1 MENNPQGY
9 IVRPC
14 LVAATEGVR
23 GRFACLFVLNKLNQN
38 KKMKNQKQNKK
49 TQTVNLP
56 WKRASVTVSQR
67 SLESWVIACTAAS
80 VTCGTARLLLFAT
93 TYLAECTAGGKQDCG
108 SRTWRDCVATKIAD
122 QADGGM
128 HVLLKEKKKN
138 HRQQSI
144 LSVHLFSINAY
155 PALWGARGDWEP
167 ISAVLGGR
175 VWRTTD
181 KSMQWGSQETIPQ
194 EDSQSPAH
202 LTYICFRCR
211 GGGGG
216 KWSTGRRKCRREA
229 TGMTC
234 SWRCCLLLYYWVHIV
249 GDVL

>member
-9 IVRPC
+9 IVRSC

-128 HVLLKEKKKN
+128 HVLLKEKKKKSSATIHSIRPSIFYQRLSCTLGRKGRLGAHFSCLRGEGMAHHWQVNAMRQPGN
-138 HRQQSI
+138 HTSGG
-144 LSVHLFSINAY
+144 LTVTSSPDLHLFSMQR
-155 PALWGARGDWEP
+155 WRRRQVVDWE
-167 ISAVLGGR
+167 
-175 VWRTTD
+175 
-181 KSMQWGSQETIPQ
+181 KEM
-194 EDSQSPAH
+194 
-202 LTYICFRCR
+202 
-211 GGGGG
+211 
-216 KWSTGRRKCRREA
+216 
-229 TGMTC
+229 
-234 SWRCCLLLYYWVHIV
+234 
-249 GDVL
+249 